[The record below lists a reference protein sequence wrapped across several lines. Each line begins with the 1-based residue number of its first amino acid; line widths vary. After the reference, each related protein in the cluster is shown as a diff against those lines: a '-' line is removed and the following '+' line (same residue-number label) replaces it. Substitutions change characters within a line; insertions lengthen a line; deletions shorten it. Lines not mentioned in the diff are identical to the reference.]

1 MLLFQTFICILFHL
15 LSTRKENKQKKEK
28 NSMYCTVWRKLFHL
42 QTLWVLVRSNTESE
56 RELKTVIPMNE
67 SLSEA
72 ERERKRDR

>member
-1 MLLFQTFICILFHL
+1 
-15 LSTRKENKQKKEK
+15 
-28 NSMYCTVWRKLFHL
+28 MYCTVWRKLFHL